1 MGAVILITLLSLA
14 PEAFAGP
21 KRASATRAT
30 GASTMPDFVS
40 CVQEA
45 VLGRTQGEC
54 GLHPESEPCV
64 GLRRALE
71 NSQKKTECHKME
83 QGVCRL
89 WSHNGWSESR
99 WISVAAGH
107 LANFGT
113 CVRKQYGSDTN
124 PGLKEALADQGL
136 LAFLKKLE
144 DGGKVF
150 QLTGSALLMGAL
162 KEERFSAMIE
172 NSPFAKNRTPHEM
185 YLLKGAADT
194 PSPDAALQ
202 SPAAAYAGGEG
213 SNPASE
219 GEDFEAFAK
228 TLYASS
234 EETTEPPVVESTP
247 RKDPGRERKAAESF
261 YALRFSKAP
270 PPSARVPASRSPYSL
285 GLDRNLFE
293 RVSSA
298 YHRNSPALS
307 GMEEYL
313 KAYSPPPAKD
323 YSDLLK
329 RGGTL

>member
-1 MGAVILITLLSLA
+1 MGAVILITLLSFA
-14 PEAFAGP
+14 PEAWP
-21 KRASATRAT
+21 KRAGAAGASRAT

-45 VLGRTQGEC
+45 VLGRTEGEC

-64 GLRRALE
+64 GLKRALE

-113 CVRKQYGSDTN
+113 CVKKQYGSDTN

-136 LAFLKKLE
+136 LAFLEKLE

-194 PSPDAALQ
+194 PSPDAAFQ
-202 SPAAAYAGGEG
+202 APAAAYAGGEG

-219 GEDFEAFAK
+219 GEDFTAFAK

-234 EETTEPPVVESTP
+234 EETTESLVESVP
-247 RKDPGRERKAAESF
+247 RKDPGQEKNAAKSF
-261 YALRFSKAP
+261 YDLRFSKARA
-270 PPSARVPASRSPYSL
+270 PSTRAPASRTPYSL

-298 YHRNSPALS
+298 YRRNSPGLS
-307 GMEEYL
+307 GVDEYL
-313 KAYSPPPAKD
+313 KAYSPPPPKD

>member
-1 MGAVILITLLSLA
+1 MGTAILITLLALA
-14 PEAFAGP
+14 PEALAKP
-21 KRASATRAT
+21 KRSLAT
-30 GASTMPDFVS
+30 GASTMPGFIS

-45 VLGRTQGEC
+45 VLGSTEGEC

-89 WSHNGWSESR
+89 WSHNGWSESK

-113 CVRKQYGSDTN
+113 CVKKQYGSETSS
-124 PGLKEALADQGL
+124 GLKEALADQGL
-136 LAFLKKLE
+136 LDFLKRME

-162 KEERFSAMIE
+162 KEERFSTLIE
-172 NSPFAKNRTPHEM
+172 NSPFARNRTPHEL

-194 PSPDAALQ
+194 PSPYASGKA
-202 SPAAAYAGGEG
+202 PAAAYAGGEG

-219 GEDFEAFAK
+219 GEDFAEFAK
-228 TLYASS
+228 LLYASYEDS
-234 EETTEPPVVESTP
+234 VEPSVVEALP
-247 RKDPGRERKAAESF
+247 KKDLSKVKEAAKSF
-261 YALRFSKAP
+261 YDLRFTQPPAAP
-270 PPSARVPASRSPYSL
+270 ARQPASRSPYSL

-298 YHRNSPALS
+298 YRRNSPELS
-307 GMEEYL
+307 GVEEYL
-313 KAYSPPPAKD
+313 KAYTPPPAKD

>member
-1 MGAVILITLLSLA
+1 MGMALLIALLTLA
-14 PEAFAGP
+14 PEAFAKP
-21 KRASATRAT
+21 KRS

-40 CVQEA
+40 CVQET
-45 VLGRTQGEC
+45 VLGRTEGEC

-89 WSHNGWSESR
+89 WSHNGWSESK

-113 CVRKQYGSDTN
+113 CVKKQYGGENSS
-124 PGLKEALADQGL
+124 GLKEALADQGL
-136 LAFLKKLE
+136 IAFLKKLE
-144 DGGKVF
+144 DGGKIF
-150 QLTGSALLMGAL
+150 QLGGSALLMGAL
-162 KEERFSAMIE
+162 KEERFSTLIE
-172 NSPFAKNRTPHEM
+172 NSPFARNRTPHEM
-185 YLLKGAADT
+185 HLLKGAADT
-194 PSPDAALQ
+194 PSPYASAKAP
-202 SPAAAYAGGEG
+202 SAAYAGGEG

-219 GEDFEAFAK
+219 GDNFDELAK
-228 TLYASS
+228 ALYASY
-234 EETTEPPVVESTP
+234 EEAVVSSVIEAAP
-247 RKDPGRERKAAESF
+247 KKDDAKEKEAAQSF
-261 YALRFSKAP
+261 YDLRFTKAP
-270 PPSARVPASRSPYSL
+270 QPAAREPASRSPYSL

-298 YHRNSPALS
+298 YRRNSPELS